1 MCTQITQN
9 NTTHI
14 SEHYVYIYIRIY
26 VCSHFVTNT
35 WKNYRSRC
43 LIAAYCP
50 GPSLRFKD
58 QELNQITHLAIVLWR
73 DQPQQA
79 VDIVVQ
85 CNRMRGH
92 AIQTMIQLKSSIH
105 PSVHQPKWPNSPSL
119 GFARQLLVVEEDVTI
134 ELFEPWK
141 SVHSRIRS
149 VWMPPGGMSAQLRAL
164 RLITGDK
171 AISSLLTKRLD
182 TANIP
187 ESHRH
192 FDFNLFFGPLSCTTC
207 HDDQCEYQCASL
219 CTQGHFSW
227 PGKTGLFCTSATEVI
242 RTTLASPGKRTKEI
256 IQSAT
261 IANVKFFG
269 PPGAVRCDQGCT
281 RRCILN
287 LCALSRR
294 PCQPEKDSAPR
305 LAFAAVPKPE
315 TVGEIISCTFP
326 GSTS

>member
-14 SEHYVYIYIRIY
+14 SEHYMYIYIY

-73 DQPQQA
+73 DQPQQV

-149 VWMPPGGMSAQLRAL
+149 VWMVACPPSWGHCVSSQVIKPYPVSWLKD
-164 RLITGDK
+164 LIRPTYLSHIGTLTLTFFLVHCPAPLVMTINVNINVHHFAPK
-171 AISSLLTKRLD
+171 VTSL
-182 TANIP
+182 
-187 ESHRH
+187 
-192 FDFNLFFGPLSCTTC
+192 
-207 HDDQCEYQCASL
+207 DQV
-219 CTQGHFSW
+219 
-227 PGKTGLFCTSATEVI
+227 KTGLFCTSATEVI

-261 IANVKFFG
+261 IATWSFSGRLGPSAAIKVAPEGAFWTFAHFLGGLANPKKIP
-269 PPGAVRCDQGCT
+269 PPGWHLQRFQN
-281 RRCILN
+281 RKR
-287 LCALSRR
+287 SER
-294 PCQPEKDSAPR
+294 
-305 LAFAAVPKPE
+305 
-315 TVGEIISCTFP
+315 
-326 GSTS
+326 

>member
-14 SEHYVYIYIRIY
+14 SEHYMYIYICIYIY

-73 DQPQQA
+73 DQPQQV

-261 IANVKFFG
+261 IATWSFSGRLGPSAAIKVAPEGAFWTFAHFLGGLANPKKIP
-269 PPGAVRCDQGCT
+269 PPGWHLQRFQN
-281 RRCILN
+281 RKR
-287 LCALSRR
+287 SER
-294 PCQPEKDSAPR
+294 
-305 LAFAAVPKPE
+305 
-315 TVGEIISCTFP
+315 
-326 GSTS
+326 